1 MQFTIDK
8 GVSTYLVSD
17 RYDLKEDAKRF
28 YPALEQAGTLK
39 ILSYSDLL
47 IQARKYNEE
56 FINVYELLEEK
67 SKEIKQN

>member
-1 MQFTIDK
+1 MI
-8 GVSTYLVSD
+8 
-17 RYDLKEDAKRF
+17 
-28 YPALEQAGTLK
+28 YPSLEKDGNLK

-47 IQARKYNEE
+47 VQARTYNEE